1 MITLDDL
8 SLTLAGPAGPVP
20 VLKQISLSIRAGE
33 RVSLVGPSG
42 SGKTSLLMVMAG
54 LERAQSGRL
63 TVAGQELGGLDED
76 GLALFRRDHVG
87 IVFQDFHL
95 VPTMS
100 ALENVALPMEF
111 AGQADAFDRAR
122 AELQAVGLGH
132 RIDHFPGQMSGGE
145 QQRVALARALAA
157 HPSLLL
163 ADEPTGNLDEE
174 TGEKVIGLLFELSE
188 KKNATLLLITH
199 DPVLAA
205 RCDRTIRI
213 RNGSVEADERR
224 EEVQ

>member
-1 MITLDDL
+1 MITLDNL
-8 SLTLAGPAGPVP
+8 SLTLQGPAGPVP
-20 VLKQISLSIRAGE
+20 VLKGISLSVNPGE

-42 SGKTSLLMVMAG
+42 SGKTSLLMVVAG

-63 TVAGQELGGLDED
+63 SVAGQDLGGLDED

-111 AGQADAFDRAR
+111 AGKAEAFERAR

-157 HPSLLL
+157 NPSLLL
-163 ADEPTGNLDEE
+163 ADEPTGNLDGE
-174 TGEKVIGLLFELSE
+174 TGEKVIRLLFDLSE
-188 KKNATLLLITH
+188 RKNATLLLITH
-199 DPVLAA
+199 DPALAA
-205 RCDRTIRI
+205 RCGRTIRI

-224 EEVQ
+224 EAPQ

>member
-1 MITLDDL
+1 MITLDNL
-8 SLTLAGPAGPVP
+8 SLTLQGPAGPVP
-20 VLKQISLSIRAGE
+20 VLKGISLSVNPGE

-63 TVAGQELGGLDED
+63 SVAGQDLGGLDED

-111 AGQADAFDRAR
+111 AGKAEAFERAR

-157 HPSLLL
+157 NPSLLL
-163 ADEPTGNLDEE
+163 ADEPTGNLDGE
-174 TGEKVIGLLFELSE
+174 TGEKVIRLLFDLSE
-188 KKNATLLLITH
+188 RKNATLLLITH
-199 DPVLAA
+199 DPALAA
-205 RCDRTIRI
+205 RCGRTIRI

-224 EEVQ
+224 EAPQ